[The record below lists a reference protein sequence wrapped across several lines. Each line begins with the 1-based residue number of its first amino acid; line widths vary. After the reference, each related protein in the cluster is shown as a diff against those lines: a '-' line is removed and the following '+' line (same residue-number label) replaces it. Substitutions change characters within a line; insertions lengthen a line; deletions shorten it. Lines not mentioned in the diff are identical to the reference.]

1 MSPLE
6 KSTKAGITL
15 MDARSSPVKERN
27 PTPLSAKKFWTGSN
41 PTMQSRRQI
50 GIETATQIT

>member
-6 KSTKAGITL
+6 KSTKAGMTL
-15 MDARSSPVKERN
+15 TEERSSPVKERKRI
-27 PTPLSAKKFWTGSN
+27 PLSAKKSCTGSN
-41 PTMQSRRQI
+41 PIMQSRRHI